1 MPTTHTTTTRAHLR
15 RALGCAVAAVAM
27 FGASTAV
34 RADDVIK
41 TGMFGC
47 ISEDL
52 LNEALGYA
60 AKRDNA
66 SLRPLFASGQCV
78 ILRAGARVSVVDAGF
93 MVATLRYQG
102 VKVYAPSEVLR

>member
-1 MPTTHTTTTRAHLR
+1 MHTNNNTQPRG
-15 RALGCAVAAVAM
+15 RALACIAM
-27 FGASTAV
+27 ALAMLVTSTAV